1 MANGTRLTFDIFA
14 RDFASDKF
22 NKFGKVVSKAG
33 SEVSRS
39 VKHMRESARSVT
51 GLQRAFV
58 GLGAGAAGLSFL
70 KQATAEARESAKVNK
85 LTAQAI
91 KTTGG
96 AAKVTGDQV
105 GALATK
111 ISNKTAVDDEAVQ
124 SGANLLL
131 TFKNVR
137 NEVGKGNNIFD
148 RATAAAVDLS
158 AAGFGSI
165 SGASKMLG
173 KALNDPVKGISALGR
188 AGVTF
193 SDGQK
198 KQIAALVESGQV
210 AKAQGMIMKEVE
222 SQVGGSAAAQASSA
236 DKMRVSWANFQET
249 IGAQLLPKID
259 QLLNAGV
266 KVTQWAQKNPAA
278 VYGLAVAFGVL
289 AVAFI
294 ALTSPVTLIIGALAA
309 LAAGFAYLYTKNKA
323 FADGVNAVWKNVLQ
337 PVFKIWVFYITKII
351 FPVVRF
357 LFAGVILPV
366 FKKIGAVV
374 ADVWESK
381 LKPAFS
387 KMRVGVAAL
396 KQTFVVVV
404 GAIKSVW
411 GKVSDAIEAP
421 LLKSMR
427 ILNKFFGGID
437 KIAKFFGK
445 SFKFRFDVG
454 GKAGKASGGG
464 GRQSPTGGRGGR
476 GGHGGGASGHAGSGG
491 RGKSGSGRVWPA
503 NTRRLSG
510 NYAGHSGVDIAAAAG
525 SPIMAAS
532 SGRVQYAGWGRGY
545 GQAIFQSLAGGGSA
559 VYGHT
564 SQVGVRA
571 GQSVR
576 AGQVIGRVGSTGR
589 STGPHLHF
597 EVNGAGPFGSV
608 GNRGFTLGWLGGAK
622 SGSGKGKGS
631 PPGVPSL
638 VLPGWLAGLGGAIG
652 GMAKDWV
659 TGGVFDTG
667 GILPSG
673 QVAVNMSGRP
683 ERVLNPAETES
694 LTAENIARAVTAGL
708 SGATFRVQRDGNL
721 RLMTLGG

>member
-1 MANGTRLTFDIFA
+1 MANGSRMTFDIFA
-14 RDFASDKF
+14 RDHASDKF
-22 NKFGKVVSKAG
+22 NKFGKVVSKSGQETDKTSGKMKRAAKAVGGLAG
-33 SEVSRS
+33 
-39 VKHMRESARSVT
+39 AY
-51 GLQRAFV
+51 AA
-58 GLGAGAAGLSFL
+58 LGAGQKAIDFMRSAV
-70 KQATAEARESAKVNK
+70 AEAREAEKVSK

-96 AAKVTGDQV
+96 AANVTADHV
-105 GALATK
+105 GKLAES

-137 NEVGKGNNIFD
+137 NEVGKGNDIFD

-158 AAGFGSI
+158 AAGFGSV

-193 SDGQK
+193 TSGQK
-198 KQIAALVESGQV
+198 SQITALVESGQV

-236 DKMRVSWANFQET
+236 DKLKVAWANFQESIGTQMLPT
-249 IGAQLLPKID
+249 IDK
-259 QLLNAGV
+259 LLNKGV
-266 KVTQWAQKNPAA
+266 QVTQWAQNNPG
-278 VYGLAVAFGVL
+278 VVRGLAVAFGVL

-309 LAAGFAYLYTKNKA
+309 LAAGFAYLYTKNKS
-323 FADGVNAVWKNVLQ
+323 FADGVNKVWKNVIQ
-337 PVFKIWVFYITKII
+337 PVFKAWVFYLTKVLFPALKLLWTRVVWPVMKKVGTFI
-351 FPVVRF
+351 FSTWDD
-357 LFAGVILPV
+357 
-366 FKKIGAVV
+366 KIR
-374 ADVWESK
+374 
-381 LKPAFS
+381 PAFS
-387 KMRVGVAAL
+387 KMREG
-396 KQTFVVVV
+396 V
-404 GAIKSVW
+404 GAVRDAFKTARDGIKSVW
-411 GKVSDAIEAP
+411 GKVTDAVTAP
-421 LLKSMR
+421 LVIAMKA
-427 ILNKFFGGID
+427 LNKFFDGID

-445 SFKFRFDVG
+445 SFKFRFNVDSVSG
-454 GKAGKASGGG
+454 GSGGSGGG
-464 GRQSPTGGRGGR
+464 KGGKGGKGGRGRVG
-476 GGHGGGASGHAGSGG
+476 GSGG
-491 RGKSGSGRVWPA
+491 RGGGKSAGAGAGRVWPA
-503 NTRRLSG
+503 NTRTLSN

-525 SPIMAAS
+525 TPIRAAS
-532 SGRVQYAGWGRGY
+532 SGRVEYTGWGRGY

-589 STGPHLHF
+589 SSGPHLHF

-608 GNRGFTLGWLGGAK
+608 ANRGFTLGWLGGAK
-622 SGSGKGKGS
+622 HGAGKGKGLM
-631 PPGVPSL
+631 PGVPSL
-638 VLPGWLAGLGGAIG
+638 SLPGWLSGLGGAIG

-659 TGGVFDTG
+659 TGGIFDTG

-673 QVAVNMSGRP
+673 QVAVNLSGRP